1 MGFVMRSMDA
11 SVVENSAVQARS
23 RVYIELLKPRIT
35 AMVLLTVAIGWLLG
49 TAGTIDPVVLLH
61 VLVGAGC
68 SCAGAGALNQ
78 YIERDSDGS
87 MDRTRFRPLPTRRV
101 SPSSAL
107 ILGVG
112 AATGGIV
119 YLAVLVNT
127 VAALIDACTLVS
139 YLFVYT
145 PMKKMSAYSTLAGAV
160 PGALPPVIGWAAAT
174 GGVGLHAWVLFS
186 ILFLWQIPHFLA
198 IGILYKRDYA
208 RGGFP
213 MLVVIDEEGGLTGR
227 QMVLYAAALIPIS
240 LMVSLVGLTGAVYFW
255 SALLLG
261 AVYLAYSVLAALRMD
276 ADSARRLL
284 LCSVAY
290 LPLLLAVMVLDRIAI
305 G

>member
-1 MGFVMRSMDA
+1 MGRVMRSA
-11 SVVENSAVQARS
+11 EAFVENETAQTRS
-23 RVYIELLKPRIT
+23 RVYIELFKPRIT

-49 TAGTIDPVVLLH
+49 TAGSADPVVLFH
-61 VLVGAGC
+61 VLLGAGC

-78 YIERDSDGS
+78 YIERDSDGF
-87 MDRTRFRPLPTRRV
+87 MDRTRFRPLPTHRI
-101 SPSSAL
+101 SPTWAL
-107 ILGVG
+107 GLGLG
-112 AATGGIV
+112 TATGGII
-119 YLAVLVNT
+119 YLATLVNAT
-127 VAALIDACTLVS
+127 AALVDACTLVS

-145 PMKKMSAYSTLAGAV
+145 PMKKLSAYSTLAGAV

-174 GGVGLHAWVLFS
+174 GGIGLHAWVLFS

-198 IGILYKRDYA
+198 IGVLYKRDYA

-213 MLVVIDEEGGLTGR
+213 MLVVVDEEGRLTGR
-227 QMVLYAAALIPIS
+227 QMVLYAATLIPIS
-240 LMVSLVGLTGAVYFW
+240 LMVSVVGLAGTVYFW

-261 AVYLAYSVLAALRMD
+261 SVYLAYSVLAAVRMD
-276 ADSARRLL
+276 ATSARRLL

-290 LPLLLAVMVLDRIAI
+290 LPLLLAVMVLDRIAL